1 MKNILASRNIL
12 GRKGIL
18 KKDKNEHKNDNTFQD
33 EPNGN
38 IDLNRISTTEL
49 NIIAPTAVKTHDSI
63 HDDSRMMESNQYT
76 YNPDEIDRIQESL
89 TSTTSNTSNINNDL
103 LAGTTSQAT
112 TVSRRER
119 ISRLLRKTTGSRMSA
134 ISDYYSNN
142 SNNKNKKAH
151 SHKHKSK
158 KDDGPISLA
167 VLTEEGILIKSRKPK
182 AYEYSE
188 EYAALINNVRPS
200 MSSSRTSVSRSDAES
215 YFETAS
221 YVSCVTCLSD
231 SVSTLSLESASVKD
245 ATNTELDKNG
255 LADIDNDNSKNS
267 ENTAS
272 SNSSSNRNYASVNG
286 QIPTNSVIPFK
297 IILNAKYIDP
307 STLNSNNE
315 KKSLVNP
322 DSNQHLIE
330 ITFAKPRRQD
340 VVPKRLTLL
349 IEYDFSNMRN
359 SDNTNDDD
367 NIDIVEEILKRSYV
381 NSKRHRNI
389 LVIINP
395 FGGKRNAKKIFM
407 RKSKRLLMASGFKFD
422 IRYTKYNGHG
432 IEIAQNM
439 NIDKYDTIVCASGD
453 GIPHEVINGLYR
465 RPDRVKAFNKIAISQ
480 IPCGSGNAMSVSCH
494 WTNNPSY
501 ATLFLIKSIETR
513 CDVMCM
519 SQPSYKDN
527 IPHLSFL
534 SQTYGI
540 IAESDINTEFI
551 RWLGP
556 ARFELGVAFNIF
568 QRKSYPCD
576 IYVKYFKKG
585 KNELK
590 LHYLQE
596 LDQLNESMNSDI
608 NENEMNIDQVITEDM
623 FAIKYP
629 LNQDLPDDWE
639 KISSDITDN
648 LGIFYTGKMPYMA
661 ADTKFFPAALPSDGV
676 MDMVITDSRT
686 PFTRMIP
693 ILLALDKGSHVLQPE
708 VLHSKIYAYRLIP
721 KKNSKANNVSSMNV
735 SPNETQDRKN
745 VDGNFETFIVENSMT
760 ETSGITNSSIRKA
773 GNLDD
778 DNNNEIDVD
787 INNKIDENTGNNYD
801 DTTTTT
807 ITTAENLHSTINHKD
822 MKNQHSSIKFKEDK
836 YTNTINSANGLFSID
851 GEKYPLEPLQVE
863 ILPKLCK
870 FLLRDGR
877 FVDTEFGDM

>member
-1 MKNILASRNIL
+1 MKNILAPRNIL

-18 KKDKNEHKNDNTFQD
+18 KKSKNEHESDNFHD
-33 EPNGN
+33 VSKGN
-38 IDLNRISTTEL
+38 IDFNCISTTNL
-49 NIIAPTAVKTHDSI
+49 DIVAPTRLKTQDSAYSDSVMI
-63 HDDSRMMESNQYT
+63 ASKESEFQLDDINSVDSSIKSVSTN
-76 YNPDEIDRIQESL
+76 SL
-89 TSTTSNTSNINNDL
+89 TKNNSKV
-103 LAGTTSQAT
+103 TI
-112 TVSRRER
+112 SRKER
-119 ISRLLRKTTGSRMSA
+119 ISRLLRKTTSSRMSA
-134 ISDYYSNN
+134 ISGYYNNN
-142 SNNKNKKAH
+142 STAKDKKVH
-151 SHKHKSK
+151 SHKHNSK
-158 KDDGPISLA
+158 PDDGPISLA
-167 VLTEEGILIKSRKPK
+167 ILTEDGILIKSRKPK

-188 EYAALINNVRPS
+188 EYAALLNNVRPS
-200 MSSSRTSVSRSDAES
+200 MSSSRTSFSRSDTES
-215 YFETAS
+215 YLETAS

-231 SVSTLSLESASVKD
+231 SVSTLSLETTSIKD
-245 ATNTELDKNG
+245 VNKTETQN
-255 LADIDNDNSKNS
+255 NNS
-267 ENTAS
+267 EENAPEISADGSTTS
-272 SNSSSNRNYASVNG
+272 TDRSKSYKNYASVNG

-307 STLNSNNE
+307 LSLNSNNE
-315 KKSLVNP
+315 KLSPVNP
-322 DSNQHLIE
+322 DPNHHLIE
-330 ITFAKPRRQD
+330 ITFAKPKRQD

-349 IEYDFSNMRN
+349 IEYEQQDSFNN
-359 SDNTNDDD
+359 SDNKDNNDTNSDKDM
-367 NIDIVEEILKRSYV
+367 VEEILRRSYV
-381 NSKRHRNI
+381 NSKRHRDI

-422 IRYTKYNGHG
+422 IKYTKYNGHA

-439 NIDKYDTIVCASGD
+439 DIDKYDTIVCASGD

-465 RPDRVKAFNKIAISQ
+465 RPDRVKAFNKLAISQ

-513 CDVMCM
+513 SDIMCM
-519 SQPSYKDN
+519 SQPSYKDD

-568 QRKSYPCD
+568 QRKNYPCD

-585 KNELK
+585 KNDLK

-596 LDQLNESMNSDI
+596 LSELNHSQNYEFDQ
-608 NENEMNIDQVITEDM
+608 NENESESAIDDVITEDM
-623 FAIKYP
+623 FKIKYP
-629 LNQDLPDDWE
+629 LDDDVPSDWE

-721 KKNSKANNVSSMNV
+721 KNSSKTNHSNNTESINVSKKDTQQHKEEDENLESVSLGNSDVQSSSTHKSSKTDKEHSDNDDKNS
-735 SPNETQDRKN
+735 
-745 VDGNFETFIVENSMT
+745 
-760 ETSGITNSSIRKA
+760 TNSI
-773 GNLDD
+773 
-778 DNNNEIDVD
+778 NNNNSNI
-787 INNKIDENTGNNYD
+787 TGQ
-801 DTTTTT
+801 
-807 ITTAENLHSTINHKD
+807 S
-822 MKNQHSSIKFKEDK
+822 SSIKFKNDI
-836 YTNTINSANGLFSID
+836 NVNSINSTNGLFSID

-863 ILPKLCK
+863 IIPKLCK